1 MTLNTFIFSDQ
12 PSSRLARHLS
22 FWILFSLHVL
32 LFRYYL
38 YDLKYLGYTSTYLI
52 RLQNQLYFLPVSIFF
67 AYFSLYYL
75 LPRFIN
81 TRRYV
86 QLALI
91 VLAMMGFFL
100 LLSYLISRYLNIK
113 LAWDI
118 PLVREPLVRK
128 LDFTVSNGLVYPL
141 QVSTFAI
148 GIKMA
153 KNFYLKQRE
162 HEALLRQRIR
172 SEIRLLKAQIHP
184 RFIFHSLE
192 AIYQDTKNGFV
203 QSPSML
209 LTLSDL
215 LSYILYDSDGDE
227 VSLDQELSM
236 VEDYL
241 MLEQSNG
248 IRNLSIDINNDAG
261 GKKLTIAPLIL
272 LPILECVFEQLSQQT
287 GGDGHLRLDLSAN
300 SGEFHF
306 ALHLATHPPTNGAVL
321 AANPRLAQIR
331 KHLESLYPDVH
342 RFDMQNGPESLEIGL
357 HIRLREASAHALSP
371 TQPPAIAQ

>member
-1 MTLNTFIFSDQ
+1 M
-12 PSSRLARHLS
+12 
-22 FWILFSLHVL
+22 

-38 YDLKYLGYTSTYLI
+38 YDLKYLGYASTYLI
-52 RLQNQLYFLPVSIFF
+52 RLQNQLYFLPFAVFF

-81 TRRYV
+81 TGKYL

-91 VLAMMGFFL
+91 VLACMGLLL
-100 LLSYLISRYLNIK
+100 LLSYLISRYLDIK

-128 LDFTVSNGLVYPL
+128 LDFTISNGLVYPL

-153 KNFYLKQRE
+153 KNFYLKQQE
-162 HEALLRQRIR
+162 HEQLLRQRIS

-192 AIYQDTKNGFV
+192 AIYHDTLNGFV
-203 QSPSML
+203 KSPSML

-215 LSYILYDSDGDE
+215 LSYILYDSEADE
-227 VSLDQELSM
+227 VPLEVELSM

-241 MLEQSNG
+241 TLEQSNQ
-248 IRNLSIDINNDAG
+248 IRNWKMNIRNNASGRHLS
-261 GKKLTIAPLIL
+261 IAPLIL
-272 LPILECVFEQLSQQT
+272 LPILECVFEQAGQQT
-287 GGDGHLRLDLSAN
+287 GSDGTLQLDLATA
-300 SGEFHF
+300 GKEFSL
-306 ALHLATHPPTNGAVL
+306 ALHLIISPPITGPSL
-321 AANPRLAQIR
+321 STNPRLEQIKKHLQTLYQDAYRFKLQEGPDFIDMQLQIR
-331 KHLESLYPDVH
+331 LKELPLASSSLNTAPS
-342 RFDMQNGPESLEIGL
+342 M
-357 HIRLREASAHALSP
+357 
-371 TQPPAIAQ
+371 AI